1 MRAAILA
8 ILVLATTIFSCSKE
22 DKTPSKTT
30 TAPSAET
37 TPSAATRP
45 SGAPDGEFYLSAR
58 TDGKDGT
65 GTIIDP
71 FNASTQPKFD
81 ALFAAFGPSTV
92 IHLGPGTYHTKGG
105 TMFQVKSYWKIHGAG
120 YEVTRIIQDRTG
132 KIGCQIF
139 SGRADGVEIEDMSFD
154 CGFQNQ
160 QVINGK
166 IRANASAIGIG
177 GNHIAV
183 RRCLVK
189 NYGSPYDAETGE
201 NFAVFIGSA
210 DPANGEDLIVE
221 DCIFTG
227 MSDLLAGGQSVLTL
241 AGGPPKNDLKTGNW
255 ARGVIA
261 RRNHFTGY
269 HYGCHGITVDG
280 AQGALIEGNVF
291 VHFMGACVYQDTWS
305 CRDLAIQN
313 NIMSDVNQA
322 IRLTCDCMNDFQIRD
337 NFILMSDGYDLD
349 KIVAGVAFT
358 HIPHSLVVG
367 NKVRIREAKLPGATT
382 ITNGG
387 LTTVFKDVF
396 VTSVPTTHLS
406 FTYSLKSGGKNE
418 TGDNATG
425 GFIQALDYQGCMCP
439 APEAIAIS
447 GSGGNTL
454 NPPTNFVID
463 RNVIKPYSSDDTA
476 RVPSSGIGVYG
487 MKNSWITNNVI
498 FDSGNHADV
507 IVNGPKG
514 STPSVICRDNYHPD
528 GTLLL
533 PRDGEL
539 KLIPGG
545 LSGPSAK

>member
-1 MRAAILA
+1 MKATILA
-8 ILVLATTIFSCSKE
+8 VLVLA
-22 DKTPSKTT
+22 
-30 TAPSAET
+30 
-37 TPSAATRP
+37 AATMGCGTMSKAPIKVVTTMP
-45 SGAPDGEFYLSAR
+45 SGAPDGEYYLSAR
-58 TDGKDGT
+58 TDGKDGA
-65 GTIIDP
+65 GTCIDP
-71 FNASTQPKFD
+71 FNASTQPRFD
-81 ALFAAFGPSTV
+81 ALFAAFGPNTA

-105 TMFQVKSYWKIHGAG
+105 VMFQVKSYWKIHGVG
-120 YEVTRIIQDRTG
+120 YEVTRIVQDRTG
-132 KIGCQIF
+132 QVGCCMF
-139 SGRADGVEIEDMSFD
+139 RGTADGVEIEDMSFD

-160 QVINGK
+160 QVVKGK
-166 IRANASAIGIG
+166 IKANASAIGIG
-177 GNHIAV
+177 GNHIAI

-189 NYGSPYDAETGE
+189 NYGSPYDADTGE

-255 ARGVIA
+255 ARGLIA

-280 AQGALIEGNVF
+280 AQGALIEDNVF
-291 VHFMGACVYQDTWS
+291 VHFMGACIYQDSWPM
-305 CRDLAIQN
+305 RDMAIQN

-337 NFILMSDGYDLD
+337 NFILINDGYDLD
-349 KIVAGVAFT
+349 NVVNGVAHT
-358 HIPHSLVVG
+358 HIPHSLVAG
-367 NKVRIREAKLPGATT
+367 NRVRIRGAKLA
-382 ITNGG
+382 GG
-387 LTTVFKDVF
+387 STLADKDVF
-396 VTSVPTTHLS
+396 VTSVPATHLS
-406 FTYSLKSGGKNE
+406 FMYSLTSGGKNE

-439 APEAIAIS
+439 APEAIVVC

-454 NPPTNFVID
+454 HPPTNFVID

-476 RVPSSGIGVYG
+476 RVPSSGISVYG
-487 MKNSWITNNVI
+487 MKNSWITNNIV

-507 IVNGPKG
+507 VVNGPKG

-528 GTLLL
+528 GTVLS